1 MRAPAATSVEP
12 TKASQS
18 TGAILDLPLKV
29 GDLQSQR
36 LEDKLSEPMADVLA
50 LCRERWQQHKRT
62 TRKDVVRECSTYK
75 DNDRKALRHLRSL
88 EGMGLLESKA
98 NTTEIGFKPTE

>member
-1 MRAPAATSVEP
+1 MCRVTVPQSVWM
-12 TKASQS
+12 Q
-18 TGAILDLPLKV
+18 
-29 GDLQSQR
+29 
-36 LEDKLSEPMADVLA
+36 DKLSESMADVLA
-50 LCRERWQQHKRT
+50 LCRELWQQLKRT
-62 TRKDVVRECSTYK
+62 TRKDVVRECNAYK

>member
-1 MRAPAATSVEP
+1 M
-12 TKASQS
+12 
-18 TGAILDLPLKV
+18 
-29 GDLQSQR
+29 
-36 LEDKLSEPMADVLA
+36 
-50 LCRERWQQHKRT
+50 
-62 TRKDVVRECSTYK
+62 VRECSTYK